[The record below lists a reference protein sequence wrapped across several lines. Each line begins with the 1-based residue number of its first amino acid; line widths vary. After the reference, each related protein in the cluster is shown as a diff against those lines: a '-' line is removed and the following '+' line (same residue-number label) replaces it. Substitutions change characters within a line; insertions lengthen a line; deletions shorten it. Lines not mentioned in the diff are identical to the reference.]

1 MDTLTKRSLVLLSS
15 LFLAIAMLA
24 QPQTYRQNRSP
35 LVPKA
40 FTQLAVGDIK
50 PEGWLKE
57 QLIRQR
63 NGLTGHLDSI
73 YPQVMGPRNG
83 WLGGDGDVWERGPY
97 WIDGLLPLAYALDD
111 KNLKAKVQPWIE
123 WTLSSQ
129 KSDGYFGPSTDREWE
144 RGLQRDNAHDW
155 WPKMVVLKILM
166 QYYSATGDQRV
177 IPFMTNY
184 FKYQLA
190 HLRDTPLG
198 HWTFWGERRG
208 GDNLMAVLW
217 LYNITGDKFLLDLAS
232 IIEEQT
238 HDWTNVFLHGDEL
251 TTPFGL
257 HTVNL
262 AQGFKEPVVAYQH
275 DKDHKHIEAVS
286 RAKQRIRKTIG
297 LPTGLWGGDEMLQFG
312 SPTTGSEFCTAV
324 EMMFS
329 LEEILQITGDTQWAD
344 DIERIAYNALPTQ
357 ATDDYSARQYYQQFN
372 QIELTRNHHDFT
384 TEHNGTDI
392 VFGIM
397 SGYPCCTSNMHQS
410 WPKLLNNLWY
420 STPADGLAALIYAP
434 CKVTAKVAGGIDV
447 TITEDTSYPF
457 SGHIDMKIDINN
469 KKVKTVYFPLDLRI
483 PAWCNNAKIL
493 VNDETVE
500 TDSGAGDIA
509 TIKRNWKTGDTVTL
523 DFPMDIKTSRWYN
536 RGAVIERGPL
546 LYALKL
552 NEHWTKK
559 EFTGN
564 DKIDHGPW
572 FLEVTTDS
580 PWNYG
585 FKEHEISAGKIAENF
600 IIEEKPLAATYPWNP
615 EGTPLSIRTKGHRID
630 GWVKARGSAGPVAYC
645 NDEPRD
651 ISQDAE
657 EITLIPYGC
666 TTLRIALFPV
676 RP

>member
-1 MDTLTKRSLVLLSS
+1 MTLKKFLVLFPS
-15 LFLAIAMLA
+15 LAMAFALFA
-24 QPQTYRQNRSP
+24 QPQAYLQNRKP
-35 LVPKA
+35 LAPRA
-40 FTQLAVGDIK
+40 YTQLAVGDIK

-63 NGLTGHLDSI
+63 EGLTGHLDSI

-111 KNLKAKVQPWIE
+111 EALKAKVKPWIE
-123 WTLSSQ
+123 WTLASQ
-129 KSDGYFGPSTDREWE
+129 QPDGYFGPSTDRGWE
-144 RGLQRDNAHDW
+144 RGLQRDNSHDW
-155 WPKMVVLKILM
+155 WPKMVVLKVLM
-166 QYYSATGDQRV
+166 QHYSATGDQRV

-190 HLRDTPLG
+190 HLRETPLG

-232 IIEEQT
+232 IIENQT
-238 HDWTNVFLHGDEL
+238 HDWTHVFLEGDEL
-251 TTPFGL
+251 TTPMGL

-262 AQGFKEPVVAYQH
+262 GQGFKEPVEAYQH
-275 DKDHKHIEAVS
+275 DKDYRHIEAV
-286 RAKQRIRKTIG
+286 AKAKKRMRNTIG
-297 LPTGLWGGDEMLQFG
+297 LPTGLWGGDELLQFG

-324 EMMFS
+324 EMMLS

-357 ATDDYSARQYYQQFN
+357 ATDDYSARQYYQQIN
-372 QIELTRNHHDFT
+372 QVKLTRENRDFST
-384 TEHNGTDI
+384 PHNGTDV

-397 SGYPCCTSNMHQS
+397 SGYPCCTSNMHQG

-420 STPADGLAALIYAP
+420 ATPADGLAALIYAP
-434 CKVTAKVAGGIDV
+434 CKVNAKVAGGVDV
-447 TITEDTSYPF
+447 TITENTTYPF
-457 SGHIDMKIDINN
+457 SGRVEMTINIDS
-469 KKVKTVYFPLDLRI
+469 KKVKDVYFPLDLRI
-483 PAWCNNAKIL
+483 PAWCKDAKIT
-493 VNDETVE
+493 VNGQAVT
-500 TDSGAGDIA
+500 TDAGAGDIA
-509 TIKRNWKTGDTVTL
+509 TLKRHWKSDDTVTL
-523 DFPMDIKTSRWYN
+523 DFPMEVKSSRWYN

-552 NEHWTKK
+552 DENWTRK
-559 EFTGN
+559 EFTG
-564 DKIDHGPW
+564 DDIIDHGPW
-572 FLEVTTDS
+572 YYEVTTTS

-585 FKEHEISAGKIAENF
+585 FKDHEISDNEIAKNF
-600 IIEEKPLAATYPWNP
+600 IVEEKPMTAVYPWNP
-615 EGTPLSIRTKGHRID
+615 EGSPLTIRTKGRRID
-630 GWVKARGSAGPVAYC
+630 GWDIVRGSAGPVAFMTQMTTDM
-645 NDEPRD
+645 NQTP
-651 ISQDAE
+651 E